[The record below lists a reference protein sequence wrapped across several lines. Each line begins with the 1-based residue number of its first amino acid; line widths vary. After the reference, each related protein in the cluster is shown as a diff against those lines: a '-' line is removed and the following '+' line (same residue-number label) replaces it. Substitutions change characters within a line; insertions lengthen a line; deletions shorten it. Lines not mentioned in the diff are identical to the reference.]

1 MRLQFFGR
9 LTDIAGRASREVTLP
24 EGVADVAAL
33 RHWLGEGDAEL
44 AVALASPGVR
54 AVIDEEIVTDQH
66 LLSGAREIAFIP
78 PVSGG

>member
-9 LTDIAGRASREVTLP
+9 LTDIAGRAPREVILP
-24 EGVADVAAL
+24 EGVEDVAAL
-33 RHWLGEGDAEL
+33 RHWLGECESEL

-54 AVIDEEIVTDQH
+54 AVVDDAIVDEAH